1 MARKSLLLSGLALA
15 VAWQLASWAVRSPV
29 LPGPVEVTV
38 IFVAALGKGLWG
50 HMLVS
55 GYRVALAMLFSAVA
69 ATPLGLAVGQSRRW
83 DRLLS
88 PAIYLTYPVPKIVF
102 LPVVLLLLGL
112 GDVSKVFIIWLI
124 LFYQVILVV
133 RDASRSV
140 RPELVQSVSSLGAGR
155 LHLLRYVYFPA
166 CLPAILTALRVSA
179 GTAIAVLFFTE
190 SFATQSG
197 LGYYI
202 LVEGWG
208 RMAYG
213 EMYAGVLGMSVLG
226 LVIYVAL
233 DQLERRACA
242 WQRAGAGEEG

>member
-1 MARKSLLLSGLALA
+1 MTKRSLALSGLALA
-15 VAWQLASWAVRSPV
+15 VAWELASLAVHSPV
-29 LPGPVEVTV
+29 LPGPVEVGW
-38 IFVAALGKGLWG
+38 IFLTSLGKGLLG
-50 HMLVS
+50 HILVS
-55 GYRVALAMLFSAVA
+55 GYRVVLAMVLATLA
-69 ATPLGLAVGQSRRW
+69 ATPLGLAVGQSKRW

-88 PAIYLTYPVPKIVF
+88 PVIYLTYPVPKIVF

-112 GDVSKVFIIWLI
+112 GDPSKIFIIWLI

-140 RPELVQSVSSLGAGR
+140 RPELVQSVYSLGARR
-155 LHLLRYVYFPA
+155 LDLLRYVYFPA
-166 CLPAILTALRVSA
+166 CLPAILTALRISA

-197 LGYYI
+197 LGYFI

-213 EMYAGVLGMSVLG
+213 EMYAGVLGMSLLG
-226 LVIYVAL
+226 LAIYVVL
-233 DQLERRACA
+233 DQMERRACE
-242 WQRAGAGEEG
+242 WQAGS